1 MASAAMIAK
10 LKETFCQPRI
20 RFLYDGVDYSSYVIN
35 ISEIRR
41 DWNLSPCTVT
51 IQLNNRLG
59 TWNSFLT
66 DPTALTKKVQIQFY
80 LNDFDEYID
89 LYTGYVENAS
99 YNYKRKVMTIT
110 ARDRISR
117 LLENQILQIYN
128 DDVAAVTWNY
138 FLLDGITRVN
148 ESLISNTVWDILTD
162 YGDLHSVATSANTDI
177 SYTSWLTWAEYV
189 DNGGYILYDIG
200 VICHGESV
208 NSILL
213 KILQLTES
221 MAWVAGNGKINF
233 KASTQ
238 TTAGQTYTKAYLIG
252 EPSYSVSLDG
262 RCNSINAKWGYNL
275 AYDIWISNTSGIL
288 SHSHA
293 VGPVEQQYIYQT
305 EYEDDRSV
313 FHNGITSAQK
323 YIDEKFLRTAPPIH
337 NWSVQ
342 TNLLGFV
349 EDVGNEIV
357 LSGLYVASPYDS
369 IEVHLTSVSFD
380 VMNFVPTLSG
390 YYIWGAGEL

>member
-1 MASAAMIAK
+1 MASAGMIAK

-20 RFLYDGVDYSSYVIN
+20 RFLYDGTDYSSSVIS
-35 ISEIRR
+35 ISDISRN
-41 DWNLSPCTVT
+41 WNLSPCTVT

-59 TWNSFLT
+59 TWDLFLT
-66 DPTALTKKVQIQFY
+66 DPAALTKKVQIQFY
-80 LNDFDEYID
+80 LNDFDEVID
-89 LYTGYVENAS
+89 LYTGYVESAS
-99 YNYKRKVMTIT
+99 YNHKRKVMTIT

-117 LLENQILQIYN
+117 LLENQIISIYLDQITP
-128 DDVAAVTWNY
+128 VTWNY
-138 FLLDGITRVN
+138 FEFDGITRVN
-148 ESLISNTVWDILTD
+148 AHVVSDTVWHILTD
-162 YGDLHSVATSANTDI
+162 YGDLHSVASSSNTDI
-177 SYTSWLTWAEYV
+177 DYTSWLTWAEYV
-189 DNGGYILYDIG
+189 DDGGYTLYDIG

-221 MAWVAGNGKINF
+221 IAWVAGDGKINF

-238 TTAGQTYTKAYLIG
+238 TEAGQTYTKAHLIG

-262 RCNSINAKWGYNL
+262 RCNAIYAKWGYNL
-275 AYDIWISNTSGIL
+275 AGDFWQSGSSSMT
-288 SHSHA
+288 SHSHI
-293 VGPVEQQYIYQT
+293 VGPTEQQYIYQT

-313 FHNGITSAQK
+313 FHNSTTSAQK
-323 YIDEKFLRTAPPIH
+323 YIDEKFLRTVPPIRT
-337 NWSVQ
+337 WSVQ

-349 EDVGNEIV
+349 EDVGNEII
-357 LSGLYVASPYDS
+357 LSGLYVVSPYDS

-380 VMNFVPTLSG
+380 VMNFIPTLSG